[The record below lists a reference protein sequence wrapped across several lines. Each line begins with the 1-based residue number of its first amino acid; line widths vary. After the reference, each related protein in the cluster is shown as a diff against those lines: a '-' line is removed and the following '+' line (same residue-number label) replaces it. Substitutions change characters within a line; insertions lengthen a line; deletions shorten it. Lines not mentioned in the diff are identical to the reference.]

1 MNTLKTRLLLL
12 VSVLPVMAA
21 DPAGYKYWSSADL
34 KGLEKSLSPKINA
47 QKVATEKVADY
58 GNHYM
63 LAAHREGSGEA
74 EYHESEADVFVV
86 QSGAATLIV
95 GGQLQNGKT
104 TAPGEIR
111 APSIEG
117 GSRQKLAAGDV
128 VHIPPK
134 TPHQMLLDPGKQVTY
149 FVVKVKQ

>member
-1 MNTLKTRLLLL
+1 MNTMKTRLLLL
-12 VSVLPVMAA
+12 ACALPVMAA
-21 DPAGYKYWSSADL
+21 DPAGYKYWSSSEL
-34 KGLEKSLSPKINA
+34 KGLEKSMSPKINA

-63 LAAHREGSGEA
+63 LGAHREGSGEA

-117 GSRQKLAAGDV
+117 GSRQKLSTGDV

-134 TPHQMLLDPGKQVTY
+134 TPHQLLLDPGKQFTY